1 MSLNNKWSLD
11 RIKKGFD
18 LFYKEFGHYPTST
31 EIDNYKNLPSSRQI
45 QRRFGGLPNLRKQLS
60 IGGQLDYT
68 RGQHSSE
75 RANKIN
81 LCANKIEKE
90 VYEYLVTKFGV
101 QFVHREF
108 FFNDDRRTR
117 TDFYVYHKTGT
128 FSVDTF
134 YPSTIRNLNH
144 CLNSKLSSYKGL
156 EIKYP
161 IIFLMMNESIHEDSI
176 EQLIGNKLNKLR
188 SNQSVMTFVRFKSF
202 CNNLNRA
209 TQI

>member
-1 MSLNNKWSLD
+1 MKIKEKWTLD
-11 RIKKGFD
+11 KIKEGFIS
-18 LFYKEFGHYPTST
+18 FYNEFGHYPTST
-31 EIDNYKNLPSSRQI
+31 EIDGYKDLPSSRQI
-45 QRRFGGLPNLRKQLS
+45 QRKFGGLPNLRKQLG

-68 RGQHSSE
+68 KGQHSSD

-81 LCANKIEKE
+81 TRAHKIEKE
-90 VYEYLVTKFGV
+90 VYNYLISMFGLS
-101 QFVHREF
+101 FVHREF

-144 CLNSKLSSYKGL
+144 CLNSKLASYKGL

-161 IIFLMMNESIHEDSI
+161 IIFLMMNESISED
-176 EQLIGNKLNKLR
+176 ETNRLIGNKINKLK
-188 SNQSVMTFVRFKSF
+188 SNQSLMTFSQFKDY
-202 CNNLNRA
+202 CNTLSKA
-209 TQI
+209 K